1 MVVRK
6 RNSLANQIT
15 MPAAVRASPVV
26 MTNAM
31 GDNAGNSPKR
41 ECIISSFG
49 IVRTPTAKLV
59 VKRSPTKASPGS
71 VVCPSSHQ
79 TITAA
84 ASKNTKTPQNGSSA
98 YSKASAIPGSATWES
113 ASPTRAIRFKII
125 NPPIAPDAIPTAA
138 AMIRDA
144 KGGKFILRMVRFR
157 LMFVEPAFA
166 KKSRQILGMQNV
178 LWFSVTQHL
187 LIQAQDLI
195 RIAVNNV
202 ELMRNKED
210 GCAALLLQSL

>member
-1 MVVRK
+1 
-6 RNSLANQIT
+6 

-144 KGGKFILRMVRFR
+144 KGGKFTDGAFPVDVGRTR
-157 LMFVEPAFA
+157 L
-166 KKSRQILGMQNV
+166 RQIVSPNLEGATRPVAFRDTTSADSSTRLDPHSGKQ
-178 LWFSVTQHL
+178 
-187 LIQAQDLI
+187 
-195 RIAVNNV
+195 
-202 ELMRNKED
+202 
-210 GCAALLLQSL
+210 C